1 MKLLKHSCDNLQVL
15 LTVNVREHVFTNCS
29 ITGMNSWCV
38 INLINNTSLK
48 LFIKYKITIKY
59 QDYTNVFKGYSN
71 FNMIMNW

>member
-15 LTVNVREHVFTNCS
+15 LTVNVRENVFTNCS

-38 INLINNTSLK
+38 INLINNTSSK

-71 FNMIMNW
+71 FNIIMNW

>member
-1 MKLLKHSCDNLQVL
+1 
-15 LTVNVREHVFTNCS
+15 
-29 ITGMNSWCV
+29 MNSWCV

-71 FNMIMNW
+71 FNIIMNW